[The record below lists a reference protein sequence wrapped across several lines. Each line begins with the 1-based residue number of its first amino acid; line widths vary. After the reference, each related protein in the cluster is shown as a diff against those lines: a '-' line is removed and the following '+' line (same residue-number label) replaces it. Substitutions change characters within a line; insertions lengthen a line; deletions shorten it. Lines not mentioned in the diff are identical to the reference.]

1 MPTARVFFVLLAV
14 GFLAACGKGTPVT
27 SGTPTPPPTPPPA
40 VTAQYPIPTKS
51 AKPLGITLG
60 SDGNIWFTE
69 FAVAKV
75 GQLNAAGSISE
86 NVTPTKGSAPWGMA
100 SGPGPNVNVWFT
112 ESAVGKV
119 GQITTTGPPYTEYTL
134 CLPSSSGSGCVPV
147 PKAKPVGITLGPDG
161 NMWVTDP
168 GTNSVWR
175 IQQLKKRPFVKFT
188 QFALNGNAQPMAI
201 TTGPDSAMWFTEPG
215 TNRIGRLPTSGYP
228 LTEYSIPTP
237 HSDPTGIC
245 AASDNSIWFTEQ
257 KGKNIGRL
265 PMGASITE
273 YPLTNSMTPN
283 QVIQGVDGNF
293 YFTDT
298 AGNRIG
304 QFMPRS
310 HHVNYFGI
318 PTKNSEPTAMTLG
331 LDNEIYLVETA
342 GNKIAQFRYFA
353 V

>member
-1 MPTARVFFVLLAV
+1 M
-14 GFLAACGKGTPVT
+14 
-27 SGTPTPPPTPPPA
+27 
-40 VTAQYPIPTKS
+40 
-51 AKPLGITLG
+51 GITLG
-60 SDGNIWFTE
+60 SDGNIWFTG

-100 SGPGPNVNVWFT
+100 SGPGPNLNVWFT

-134 CLPSSSGSGCVPV
+134 PV
-147 PKAKPVGITLGPDG
+147 PNTKPVGITLGPDG

-188 QFALNGNAQPMAI
+188 QFALTGNAQPMAI

-245 AASDNSIWFTEQ
+245 AANDNSIWFTEL
-257 KGKNIGRL
+257 KGKNLGRL
-265 PMGASITE
+265 PMGASIVE

-283 QVIQGVDGNF
+283 QVLQGVDGNF

-298 AGNRIG
+298 AANRIG
-304 QFMPRS
+304 QFMTRT
-310 HHVNYFGI
+310 HKVDYFSI
-318 PTKNSEPTAMTLG
+318 PTKDSQPTAMTLG